1 MRSHKSNTIETSLS
15 AMRARFIS
23 YPVVPSMLS
32 FSAISSQDNAN
43 VGCRAARRRFNQNM
57 WQERN
62 RGSETAP
69 RRQQPD
75 FKYPNIAGLPSLR
88 LGGAAE
94 HLKARNLAG
103 KFHRGN
109 ALADGKARLRAQR
122 EHVEGC
128 VSFSVITQ
136 PKGQTYGGT
145 VCVSCAV

>member
-1 MRSHKSNTIETSLS
+1 MQTLLDVGPSVVALIRICGRNGIEEV
-15 AMRARFIS
+15 RW
-23 YPVVPSMLS
+23 
-32 FSAISSQDNAN
+32 
-43 VGCRAARRRFNQNM
+43 RRR
-57 WQERN
+57 
-62 RGSETAP
+62 P
-69 RRQQPD
+69 QPD
-75 FKYPNIAGLPSLR
+75 FKYPNIAGPPLNLR
-88 LGGAAE
+88 LGGVAE
-94 HLKARNLAG
+94 NLKARNLAG